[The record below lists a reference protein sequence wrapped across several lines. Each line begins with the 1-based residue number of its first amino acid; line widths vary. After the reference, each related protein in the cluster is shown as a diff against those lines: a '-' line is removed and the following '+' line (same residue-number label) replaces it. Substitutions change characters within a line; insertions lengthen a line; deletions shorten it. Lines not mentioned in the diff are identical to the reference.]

1 MLGNIKFLYTLAEI
15 TLHMTTPQNVL
26 TKMLTPFTIYINVY
40 IYIVNMCVYYDFI
53 SQI

>member
-40 IYIVNMCVYYDFI
+40 IYSKYVCIL
-53 SQI
+53 